1 MRKIKKPSVSPL
13 HPFTPSPLHR
23 KGGFTL
29 IELAMVLVVIGIV
42 ISLGVGLIGPLTKR
56 VKYTESKE
64 IVNAAVESVIGYA
77 ITNSKLPDNTKFPTI
92 VRSPNDAWTK
102 PLAYVY
108 DKTLKDSNICDATGT
123 NITVKVCPD
132 ISCST
137 PISTTNNV
145 SFIVLS
151 GGGNYN
157 NQTSGSQEITSST
170 TIRVYEPDVDNIDN
184 YTGVGDINR
193 PEPYDDIVKWI
204 PLEELK
210 TKIGC
215 TGTPTPPSACGSGS
229 PVDLITN
236 DKIYYCYYDTNYS
249 SECDNVD
256 NACQELKNN
265 DTLSVNSGEKIR
277 LYSKKRGN
285 KCNSSD
291 AFTVNPNSKPCLEYN
306 SGGVCTEIKPVDTNN
321 NCQVQGS
328 KSGSIYTVT
337 DK

>member
-1 MRKIKKPSVSPL
+1 MPVAIKKPL
-13 HPFTPSPLHR
+13 NQ
-23 KGGFTL
+23 KGFTL

-42 ISLGVGLIGPLTKR
+42 ISLGVSLIGPLTKR

-77 ITNSKLPDNTKFPTI
+77 ITNGKLPDNTKFPTI
-92 VRSPNDAWTK
+92 VRAPNDAWTK
-102 PLAYVY
+102 PLSYIY
-108 DKTLKDSNICDATGT
+108 DKTLKDGNICNTTGT

-132 ISCST
+132 NSCST

-145 SFIVLS
+145 AFIVVS

-170 TIRVYEPDVDNIDN
+170 LIKVYEPDVDNIDN
-184 YTGVGDINR
+184 YTGDINR

-215 TGTPTPPSACGSGS
+215 TGTPPPPSACSSGS

-249 SECDNVD
+249 SECDDVD

-265 DTLSVNSGEKIR
+265 DTLSVNSGDKIR
-277 LYSKKRGN
+277 LYSKIKGK
-285 KCNSSD
+285 KCKASD
-291 AFTVNPNSKPCLEYN
+291 AFTVNPGSRPCLGYN
-306 SGGVCTEIKPVDTNN
+306 SSGCTDIKSVDTNN